1 MQVKFYNFGNECC
14 GNLVHS
20 FNLYSETYFIVRA
33 RNPYGSHNLIMV
45 NDPDHV
51 AFLHGNAAVLSF
63 LAKYG
68 LFRSIVRIARYIP
81 FKFEVESNV

>member
-1 MQVKFYNFGNECC
+1 MKVKFYSFGNECS

-20 FNLYSETYFIVRA
+20 FELAGETYFIIRA
-33 RNPYGSHNLIMV
+33 RNPYGSHNLVMV

-51 AFLHGNAAVLSF
+51 AFLHGNGAVLAF

-68 LFRSIVRIARYIP
+68 LFRSIGRIARYIP